1 MIRLL
6 IADDHEILREGLKYV
21 VSLSRDI
28 SVVGEADDADSTLKL
43 CRTTPADVLLLDVSM
58 PGPGVLDTIKS
69 VKAMR
74 PELKILVLSVHP
86 EEQYARRVLAAGA
99 DGYLTKNHSSREL
112 ASAVHQVHLGRK
124 YLTPSLA
131 QELALDLAR
140 GRKMHDAHEA
150 LSNRE
155 YQTLLQLGAGKGVH
169 EIASLLNLS
178 PKTVRTYRARIM
190 EKMNLKSTA
199 EIIFYV
205 LDRKLISDV
214 ADR

>member
-6 IADDHEILREGLKYV
+6 VADDHEMLREGLKYV
-21 VSLSRDI
+21 VSHSRDI
-28 SVVGEADDADSTLKL
+28 SVVGEADDAESTLRL

-69 VKAMR
+69 IKAIQ

-112 ASAVHQVHLGRK
+112 ASAVRQVKSGRK
-124 YLTPSLA
+124 YLTQSLA
-131 QELALDLAR
+131 QELALDLVR
-140 GRKMHDAHEA
+140 GRKANDAHEM

-155 YQTLLQLGAGKGVH
+155 YQTLLQLGAGKGVQ
-169 EIASLLNLS
+169 EIAAALNLS

-205 LDRKLISDV
+205 LDRKLITEV